1 MCADSFFL
9 YGKGAPGGG
18 GGAADTEAGDGG
30 GGAIIVY
37 KFLIFNKKEK

>member
-18 GGAADTEAGDGG
+18 GGAADTEDGDGG